1 MVLAEKSFVSEAM
14 MVQLEQIQ
22 ITCGKKAYSLV
33 RATRAAAIVATT
45 FFRQ

>member
-1 MVLAEKSFVSEAM
+1 MVLAEKSFVSEVM

-33 RATRAAAIVATT
+33 RATRAAIVATT